1 MKVWMERQPKPRLR
15 LAAEGGVYGKEART
29 LQPWQRVLHRLEN
42 LPLQA
47 LHSMVPDELLAG

>member
-1 MKVWMERQPKPRLR
+1 MEKPRLR
-15 LAAEGGVYGKEART
+15 LAAKGGVYGKEART